1 MSKKKDEVKK
11 VETKKV
17 ETIVEKKVEEVKKN
31 DEKAMVK
38 KVKRAN
44 NDKVIIFSI
53 IASVIVIAL
62 GIFGYYFYETNM
74 KPVATFDGGT
84 LTTAEYTVYYKTFAP
99 MLEYYGYE
107 AKDIPDQIAKK
118 AGVDKIILK
127 IAKEAG
133 VTLSDEDR
141 AKVEETF
148 SNKETLAQFEAQ
160 GIDIAKLK
168 ELYFSDYIINAYIE
182 QQKKDAK
189 DEDVIAYIKSVS
201 GETSDMNEYNTRHI
215 LFKLTD
221 DTGASL
227 SEEKQAEVK
236 AKAEAILAKAIAGE
250 DFETLAKENSEDT
263 GTKEDGGKFAVYMND
278 KVMKEYSEATKNL
291 KAGEITTTLVKTDAG
306 YHIIKLESVVENGR
320 KNNDTER
327 EEFVNVEINKLNET
341 KNLKINEEVLTKLVE
356 SITGKKAED
365 TKTTENTDQT
375 TTDTT
380 NTEGTTTE
388 NTTQAQ

>member
-17 ETIVEKKVEEVKKN
+17 EKNVENKVEEVKKN

-133 VTLSDEDR
+133 VTLSDEDK
-141 AKVEETF
+141 AKVDETF
-148 SNKETLAQFEAQ
+148 NNKETLAQFEEQ
-160 GIDIAKLK
+160 GIDIAKLR
-168 ELYFSDYIINAYIE
+168 ELYCSDYIINSYIE
-182 QQKKDAK
+182 KQKKDAK

-201 GETSDMNEYNTRHI
+201 GETADMNEYNTRHI

-250 DFETLAKENSEDT
+250 DFATLAKENSEDT

-278 KVMKEYSEATKNL
+278 AVMKEYAEAVKNL
-291 KAGEITTTLVKTDAG
+291 KAGEITTALVKTDAG
-306 YHIIKLESVVENGR
+306 YHIIKLENIVENGR

-327 EEFVNVEINKLNET
+327 EDFANVDINKLNET

-365 TKTTENTDQT
+365 T
-375 TTDTT
+375 
-380 NTEGTTTE
+380 TTTE
-388 NTTQAQ
+388 NTQNTQQTTNTSNSTETTTPAQ